1 MWRKAEKTIR
11 KPLSEQILQRSNFNS
26 GTVEI
31 SNTNEIN
38 KIVEE
43 STNQN
48 DSNEN
53 EEVND

>member
-26 GTVEI
+26 ETVET
-31 SNTNEIN
+31 SNTNDIN
-38 KIVEE
+38 KILEE

-53 EEVND
+53 EDVKN